1 MEHGKF
7 WMGLLAGAAA
17 LPLLALPA
25 SDDFENDAPSRWS
38 RIDGTYWQL
47 TGSAASGKTAVQ
59 RALYKS
65 PKAAARPALLTSSRK
80 FSVKKAFD
88 GAVRVSLSGKED
100 TPVKMQILMQ
110 FFDSSG
116 KLIKENPY
124 PLTPGFQGRYVRNV
138 FRVEPPAGAVECRP
152 VLSVYAA
159 APLMQMVFARFD
171 DLDFGEKLSP
181 EPAVRIADDTL
192 DLQAPKLDL
201 TFDHGA
207 AGWAGIDGKRWRLT
221 GSSQAGK
228 YALRFFSD
236 ACKTLPQ
243 DVLIR
248 SVVPVPVRGGAQY
261 RFEARIRNSHI
272 NIARAT
278 AKLIWLDAAGKKLGQ
293 SVIPPQFSPFGR
305 FSVMSGLVQTPA
317 AATMANV
324 ELGAAFVNIPVKS
337 YTLDFDSLQLNL
349 WQDPKPAV
357 PPYSFKMA
365 SPDAGKWTPGNLSI
379 GKFYQANRPPFRA
392 YVDSA
397 PNAWTLGSR
406 LTDGLRGAVKNFE
419 KFAYVGWRGQ
429 EDVVLTLDLG
439 RVQKAETLKITGRRD
454 HEAYYAV
461 PKAWR
466 AEVSTDG
473 KTYSPWLSG
482 EGKEVP
488 DGMFTLEGK
497 AAQVSA
503 RYIRITLTPGGG
515 KNALTMIDEM
525 EVTGMIK
532 NTWKMVPENGV
543 YHGAFPPT
551 YGFKEPWRKGR
562 KAPMS
567 LETFENLVGKKL
579 SMVLWYQG
587 MSPERNF
594 SELQDLLNMDLMER
608 SAGPRFIS
616 NGWLPP
622 AAVRLEKIAAG
633 EFDEYFITYFR
644 DMMDPAK
651 TLNNR
656 APIWLRPMNEF
667 NSGWVDWGFEPA
679 AFLAAWRRIYNIAEQ
694 IGAAEHHIFL
704 WSPNHRSYPDVE
716 WNKMERYYPGDQYV
730 DWVGLSCYPPSRQYV
745 RSEGDRY
752 PIGRCREVYE
762 KYGDRKPMMV
772 AEGGFDSPDRMDRVR
787 WVKEWFE
794 VPEKYPNF
802 KAMIWENHGTRVLQ
816 DSGEPLELYKKL
828 VQSPKW
834 IGELYKE
841 EAGK

>member
-1 MEHGKF
+1 M
-7 WMGLLAGAAA
+7 
-17 LPLLALPA
+17 
-25 SDDFENDAPSRWS
+25 
-38 RIDGTYWQL
+38 YC
-47 TGSAASGKTAVQ
+47 
-59 RALYKS
+59 
-65 PKAAARPALLTSSRK
+65 
-80 FSVKKAFD
+80 KKC
-88 GAVRVSLSGKED
+88 GKE
-100 TPVKMQILMQ
+100 I
-110 FFDSSG
+110 
-116 KLIKENPY
+116 
-124 PLTPGFQGRYVRNV
+124 
-138 FRVEPPAGAVECRP
+138 
-152 VLSVYAA
+152 
-159 APLMQMVFARFD
+159 
-171 DLDFGEKLSP
+171 
-181 EPAVRIADDTL
+181 
-192 DLQAPKLDL
+192 
-201 TFDHGA
+201 
-207 AGWAGIDGKRWRLT
+207 
-221 GSSQAGK
+221 
-228 YALRFFSD
+228 
-236 ACKTLPQ
+236 
-243 DVLIR
+243 
-248 SVVPVPVRGGAQY
+248 
-261 RFEARIRNSHI
+261 
-272 NIARAT
+272 
-278 AKLIWLDAAGKKLGQ
+278 
-293 SVIPPQFSPFGR
+293 
-305 FSVMSGLVQTPA
+305 
-317 AATMANV
+317 
-324 ELGAAFVNIPVKS
+324 
-337 YTLDFDSLQLNL
+337 
-349 WQDPKPAV
+349 
-357 PPYSFKMA
+357 
-365 SPDAGKWTPGNLSI
+365 
-379 GKFYQANRPPFRA
+379 
-392 YVDSA
+392 
-397 PNAWTLGSR
+397 
-406 LTDGLRGAVKNFE
+406 
-419 KFAYVGWRGQ
+419 
-429 EDVVLTLDLG
+429 
-439 RVQKAETLKITGRRD
+439 
-454 HEAYYAV
+454 
-461 PKAWR
+461 
-466 AEVSTDG
+466 
-473 KTYSPWLSG
+473 
-482 EGKEVP
+482 P
-488 DGMFTLEGK
+488 DGMFTLAGK